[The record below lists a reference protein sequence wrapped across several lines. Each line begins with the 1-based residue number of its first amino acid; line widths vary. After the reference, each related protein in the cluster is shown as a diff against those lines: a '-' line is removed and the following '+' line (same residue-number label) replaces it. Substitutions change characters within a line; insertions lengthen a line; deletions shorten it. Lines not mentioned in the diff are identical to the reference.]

1 MDDDFDGV
9 HAGVPSE
16 HAQRIREHGG
26 ARQGA
31 ILLGNIARSTSP
43 RAPARRYDNRY
54 RRCHRR
60 LHWWEKIKLLLSGIG
75 PKRQFG
81 QALFALAKWSGS
93 PYSAQMKGI
102 F

>member
-1 MDDDFDGV
+1 M
-9 HAGVPSE
+9 PS
-16 HAQRIREHGG
+16 
-26 ARQGA
+26 
-31 ILLGNIARSTSP
+31 
-43 RAPARRYDNRY
+43 APALVGENQA
-54 RRCHRR
+54 
-60 LHWWEKIKLLLSGIG
+60 LLSGIG